1 MADFPAGMSVPKLT
15 PLVHVVA
22 VTGTVFAV
30 PPAGVTIMAVGAAK
44 PVVQAVDFLMV
55 AVVSGAWLVLVI
67 VARQVTLP
75 PLVTVSAV
83 VRVKATLALGTSSLY
98 IAVMSSLPSKVVL
111 YVGVVLVVKVLGF
124 VLPLYQPLNL

>member
-1 MADFPAGMSVPKLT
+1 
-15 PLVHVVA
+15 
-22 VTGTVFAV
+22 
-30 PPAGVTIMAVGAAK
+30 MAVGAAK

-83 VRVKATLALGTSSLY
+83 VRVKATLAFG
-98 IAVMSSLPSKVVL
+98 
-111 YVGVVLVVKVLGF
+111 
-124 VLPLYQPLNL
+124 